1 MELIPAIDVLN
12 NIVVKAFSGERKKYK
27 PIKSKLINSS
37 NLENIIDSLLKEYKF
52 KIIYIADLN
61 AIMGNKNN
69 FNILYMSK
77 NDDFLKPFVK
87 ILPKGTTKKFF

>member
-1 MELIPAIDVLN
+1 MELIPAIDLLN

-69 FNILYMSK
+69 FNIIK
-77 NDDFLKPFVK
+77 NLRICRLKQLLDQK
-87 ILPKGTTKKFF
+87 L